1 MDESLERAFMVFG
14 LNQVPFLSG
23 VSLSQK
29 LCLARAMELQ
39 SYEPQRSITQ
49 DVQRGGPGA
58 ENQDVQNVCVYICYL
73 EVYSMYTSIS
83 V

>member
-39 SYEPQRSITQ
+39 SYEPQKSITQ

-58 ENQDVQNVCVYICYL
+58 RATRNWHAENQDVQNVYIYL
-73 EVYSMYTSIS
+73 YTT
-83 V
+83 